1 MVEDG
6 SLVTKLGRS
15 DPLFDRSIT
24 MLSMNAS
31 SVVDNTGEGDD
42 RTRSARTRALFE
54 ERVATDDPEAR
65 KRLAE
70 EIVTLNLPVAD
81 SLAQRYSARGLPLE
95 DLVQEARLSLVRVV
109 ESFRP
114 EYGHDFLS
122 YAVPSILGGLRKQ
135 FRDSGW
141 TVRPPRRIQEAQQA
155 INQSRSD
162 LLQELGREPRVRE
175 LAERLDLDEET
186 VIEALSADG
195 CYTPASLDRPVGG
208 DGDSEP
214 GGRTLGSVLA
224 GGDEDF
230 ASCEARVVLQ
240 PLLSKLEERDRTVL
254 RLRFIDGLTQR
265 EVGEESGV
273 TQMQVSRILSR
284 IFSTLREEVGE
295 VPEIA
300 RAS

>member
-1 MVEDG
+1 
-6 SLVTKLGRS
+6 
-15 DPLFDRSIT
+15 
-24 MLSMNAS
+24 MLSMNTS
-31 SVVDNTGEGDD
+31 TLSPPREEVDD
-42 RTRSARTRALFE
+42 RTRSTRTRELFE
-54 ERVATDDPEAR
+54 ERSSTKDPEVR
-65 KRLAE
+65 RRLLDE
-70 EIVTLNLPVAD
+70 LVTLNLPVAD
-81 SLAQRYSARGLPLE
+81 SLAQRYSARGLPIE
-95 DLVQEARLSLVRVV
+95 DLVQEARLALVRVV

-122 YAVPSILGGLRKQ
+122 YAVPSILGALRKQ

-162 LLQELGREPRVRE
+162 LLQQLGREPRVSE
-175 LAERLDLDEET
+175 LAETLDLDQET

-208 DGDSEP
+208 ESDGDA
-214 GGRTLGSVLA
+214 GARTLGSVL
-224 GGDEDF
+224 GSEDPDF
-230 ASCEARVVLQ
+230 ASCEARVVLR
-240 PLLSKLEERDRTVL
+240 PLLARLEDRDRTVL
-254 RLRFIDGLTQR
+254 KLRFVDGLTQR
-265 EVGEESGV
+265 EVGEAIGV

-284 IFSTLREEVGE
+284 IFETLRDEVGE

>member
-1 MVEDG
+1 
-6 SLVTKLGRS
+6 
-15 DPLFDRSIT
+15 
-24 MLSMNAS
+24 MLSMNS
-31 SVVDNTGEGDD
+31 TLGEHSQELDD
-42 RTRSARTRALFE
+42 RARSVRTRDLFE
-54 ERVATDDPEAR
+54 ERSNTDDPEVR
-65 KRLAE
+65 RRLAE
-70 EIVTLNLPVAD
+70 EIVTINLPVAD

-95 DLVQEARLSLVRVV
+95 DLVQEARLALVRVV

-122 YAVPSILGGLRKQ
+122 YAVPSILGALRKQ

-162 LLQELGREPRVRE
+162 LMQELGREPRVSE
-175 LAERLDLDEET
+175 LAARLDLDEET

-208 DGDSEP
+208 EADSDP
-214 GGRTLGSVLA
+214 GGRTLGSVL
-224 GGDEDF
+224 GTDDPDF
-230 ASCEARVVLQ
+230 ASCEARVLLR
-240 PLLSKLEERDRTVL
+240 PLLSKLEDRDRTVL
-254 RLRFIDGLTQR
+254 RLRFVDGLTQR
-265 EVGEESGV
+265 EVGEEIGV

-284 IFSTLREEVGE
+284 IFATLRADLGE

>member
-1 MVEDG
+1 
-6 SLVTKLGRS
+6 
-15 DPLFDRSIT
+15 
-24 MLSMNAS
+24 MLSMNP
-31 SVVDNTGEGDD
+31 TLGEHSQELDD
-42 RTRSARTRALFE
+42 RARSVRTRDLFE
-54 ERVATDDPEAR
+54 ERSTTDDPEMR
-65 KRLAE
+65 QRLAE
-70 EIVTLNLPVAD
+70 EIVTINLPVAD

-95 DLVQEARLSLVRVV
+95 DLVQEARLALVRVV

-122 YAVPSILGGLRKQ
+122 YAVPSILGALRKQ

-162 LLQELGREPRVRE
+162 LMQELGREPRVSE
-175 LAERLDLDEET
+175 LAGRLDLDEET

-208 DGDSEP
+208 EADSDP
-214 GGRTLGSVLA
+214 GGRTLGSVL
-224 GGDEDF
+224 GSEDPDF
-230 ASCEARVVLQ
+230 ASCEARVLLR
-240 PLLSKLEERDRTVL
+240 PLLSKLEDRDRTVL
-254 RLRFIDGLTQR
+254 RLRFVDGLTQR
-265 EVGEESGV
+265 EVGEEIGV

-284 IFSTLREEVGE
+284 IFATLRADLGE

-300 RAS
+300 HVG

>member
-1 MVEDG
+1 
-6 SLVTKLGRS
+6 
-15 DPLFDRSIT
+15 
-24 MLSMNAS
+24 MLSMNTS
-31 SVVDNTGEGDD
+31 TLSTPREEVDD
-42 RTRSARTRALFE
+42 RTRSTRTRELFE
-54 ERVATDDPEAR
+54 ERSSTKDPEER
-65 KRLAE
+65 RRLLDE
-70 EIVTLNLPVAD
+70 LVTLNLPVAD
-81 SLAQRYSARGLPLE
+81 SLAQRYSARGLPIE
-95 DLVQEARLSLVRVV
+95 DLVQEARLALVRVV

-122 YAVPSILGGLRKQ
+122 YAVPSILGALRKQ

-162 LLQELGREPRVRE
+162 LLQQLGREPRVSE
-175 LAERLDLDEET
+175 LAETLNLDQET

-208 DGDSEP
+208 ESDGDA
-214 GGRTLGSVLA
+214 GARTLGSVL
-224 GGDEDF
+224 GSEDPDF
-230 ASCEARVVLQ
+230 ASCEARVVLR
-240 PLLSKLEERDRTVL
+240 PLLARLEDRDRTVL
-254 RLRFIDGLTQR
+254 KLRFVDGLTQR
-265 EVGEESGV
+265 EVGEAIGV

-284 IFSTLREEVGE
+284 IFETLRDEVGE

>member
-1 MVEDG
+1 
-6 SLVTKLGRS
+6 
-15 DPLFDRSIT
+15 

-31 SVVDNTGEGDD
+31 SAVDTSAEVDD
-42 RTRSARTRALFE
+42 RTRSVHTKDLFE
-54 ERVATDDPEAR
+54 ERSATTDPDER
-65 KRLAE
+65 RRLLD

-81 SLAQRYSARGLPLE
+81 SLAQRYSARGLSIE
-95 DLVQEARLSLVRVV
+95 DLTQEARLALVRVV

-122 YAVPSILGGLRKQ
+122 YAVPSILGALRKQ

-162 LLQELGREPRVRE
+162 LLQELGREPRVSE

-195 CYTPASLDRPVGG
+195 CYTPASLDRRVGG

-214 GGRTLGSVLA
+214 GGRTLGSVL
-224 GGDEDF
+224 GGDDADF
-230 ASCEARVVLQ
+230 ASCEARVVLR
-240 PLLSKLEERDRTVL
+240 PLLSRLEERDRTVL

-265 EVGEESGV
+265 EVGEQIGV

-295 VPEIA
+295 IPEIA
-300 RAS
+300 KAS